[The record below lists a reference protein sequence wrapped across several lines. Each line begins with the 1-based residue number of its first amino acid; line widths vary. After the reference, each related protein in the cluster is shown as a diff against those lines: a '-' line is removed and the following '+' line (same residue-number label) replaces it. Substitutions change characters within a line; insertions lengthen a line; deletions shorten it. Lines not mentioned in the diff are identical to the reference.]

1 MQEREKEKKL
11 RAKRKREARLCRNKV
26 GHEAKLKSSMDLMHV
41 IFADEIQ
48 NRIAMKKDYNTIKAM
63 VGTTNVT
70 ITSELRYSE
79 LRSLVEQAAI
89 LKEGILTIKVSEC
102 TLTTSEITGLAK
114 LGGPYVALDLTEC

>member
-1 MQEREKEKKL
+1 
-11 RAKRKREARLCRNKV
+11 
-26 GHEAKLKSSMDLMHV
+26 MHV

-89 LKEGILTIKVSEC
+89 LKQGILTIKVTEC